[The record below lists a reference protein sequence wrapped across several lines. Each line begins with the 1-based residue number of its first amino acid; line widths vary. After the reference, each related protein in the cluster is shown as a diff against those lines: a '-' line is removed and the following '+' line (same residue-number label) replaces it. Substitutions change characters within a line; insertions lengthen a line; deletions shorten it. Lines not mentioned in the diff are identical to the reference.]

1 VSIRR
6 ILNCSRNAALKTASV
21 VRCSTSVEAKVGYD
35 LSP

>member
-6 ILNCSRNAALKTASV
+6 ILNIAALKTASV
-21 VRCSTSVEAKVGYD
+21 VRCSTSVEAEVGYD